1 MFQHYKRPLAVLAL
15 FSLAACGGG
24 SSSSSSTPPVVT
36 VPPAVVAPQSG
47 AAILNTIVGVGD
59 SLTAGTQSGVTMGEN
74 GTNPLSKYPG
84 GLTPATQENGF
95 WSLLFQQ
102 AKGVAPLAMYDPNNS
117 PLPLIHQPGIGSQ
130 LVPGTAASGKFLITT
145 HPSCDAFNAAGYSRT
160 SALTTVRINGAS
172 NVLDVA
178 VPGIT
183 VHEALYLNSPL
194 TGPPPPP
201 DASGNCPGYPASALD
216 PTAGPLQSVVAGESS
231 LYYPILGSFG
241 GQTMVNAAAGLH
253 PTLATVWLGANDML
267 KFIFSGGNPILS
279 DSPAQ
284 MQADETTIIAT
295 LQNSGARVIV
305 ANLPD
310 VLSTSQ
316 FFPGGLYPAPNPNP
330 QSFDAQ
336 FVSFATQLGVPAA
349 AAKAYADALTTQMAK
364 APPPAGTAFGPAY
377 GYGVTSAGYLTE
389 SGFFAVFTAGIT
401 ELKTAQP
408 PSLPDLDQG
417 KSGSGLGGLYIN
429 DTFAVSVHGLNAAY
443 NAAIGA
449 AAAGQSAPLVDIA
462 SIFAKFQTV
471 TYPGQVLSA
480 KCCFLVFG
488 GGLQSFDGLHPSH
501 TGYAFIA
508 NEFIKTINTAYGLTI
523 PAVNVM
529 SVYKGIPPYLLPD
542 PYAQ

>member
-47 AAILNTIVGVGD
+47 AAILTTIVGVGD
-59 SLTAGTQSGVTMGEN
+59 SLTAGTQSGVTMGEK
-74 GTNPLSKYPG
+74 GSNPLSAYPG
-84 GLTPATQENGF
+84 NITPPTQENGF

-102 AKGVAPLAMYDPNNS
+102 AKGVPPLFMYDPNNS

-130 LVPGTAASGKFLITT
+130 LVLATPAAGKPFIST
-145 HPSCDAFNAAGYSRT
+145 HPSCDAFNAAGFSRT

-172 NVLDVA
+172 TVLDTA

-183 VHEALYLNSPL
+183 VHEALYMNSPL

-201 DASGNCPGYPASALD
+201 DGSGNCPGYAASALD

-231 LYYPILGSFG
+231 LYYPILGGFAGSP
-241 GQTMVNAAAGLH
+241 TMVNAAAGLH
-253 PTLATVWLGANDML
+253 PTLATVWLGANDLL

-284 MQADETTIIAT
+284 MQADMTTIIAT
-295 LQNSGARVIV
+295 MQNSGARVVV

-310 VLSTSQ
+310 ILSTSQ
-316 FFPGGLYPAPNPNP
+316 FFPGGVPNANP
-330 QSFDAQ
+330 QAFDNQ
-336 FVSFATQLGVPAA
+336 FVTFATQLGVPAP
-349 AAKAYADALTTQMAK
+349 AAKAYADALTAQMAQ

-389 SGFFAVFTAGIT
+389 SGFFAVFAAGVG
-401 ELKTAQP
+401 ELKAGAP

-417 KSGSGLGGLYIN
+417 KPGSGLGGLYIN
-429 DTFAVSVHGLNAAY
+429 DTFAVSVRGLNTAY
-443 NAAIGA
+443 NGAIGA
-449 AAAGQSAPLVDIA
+449 AAAAQSAPLVDIA

-471 TYPGQVLSA
+471 TYPGQVLSP

-488 GGLQSFDGLHPSH
+488 GGLQSFDGLHPSN

-508 NEFIKTINTAYGLTI
+508 NEFIKTINAAYSLTI

-529 SVYKGIPPYLLPD
+529 AVYKGTAPYLFPD